1 MNHHFPLTDHLTYR
15 NSKRRSIEDITASD
29 IMCTMIVFL
38 FFPFFV
44 CISHDLM
51 LDLSYAIFF
60 ILDERTVGCIYD
72 GTRGKLTID
81 NAVCHGLYDN
91 NEKNINETEF
101 GMTA

>member
-1 MNHHFPLTDHLTYR
+1 MNHYFPLTDHLTYQ

-29 IMCTMIVFL
+29 IMCTMIIFS
-38 FFPFFV
+38 FFV

-60 ILDERTVGCIYD
+60 ILDERTVECIYD

-91 NEKNINETEF
+91 NEKTLMRQNSE
-101 GMTA
+101 